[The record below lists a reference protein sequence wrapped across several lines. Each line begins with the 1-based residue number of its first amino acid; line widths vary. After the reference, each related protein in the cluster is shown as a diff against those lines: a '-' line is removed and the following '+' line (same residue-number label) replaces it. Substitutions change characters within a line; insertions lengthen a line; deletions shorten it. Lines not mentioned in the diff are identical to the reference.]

1 MKDTLNFAAWN
12 LETLAKFAED
22 AYVRIQEQEMALE
35 QAQRD
40 LKDAMVQLRKAIYE
54 ASK

>member
-1 MKDTLNFAAWN
+1 MKDTPNFAAWSI
-12 LETLAKFAED
+12 ETLAKFAED
-22 AYVRIQEQEMALE
+22 AYVRMQEQEMALE
-35 QAQRD
+35 QAQCD